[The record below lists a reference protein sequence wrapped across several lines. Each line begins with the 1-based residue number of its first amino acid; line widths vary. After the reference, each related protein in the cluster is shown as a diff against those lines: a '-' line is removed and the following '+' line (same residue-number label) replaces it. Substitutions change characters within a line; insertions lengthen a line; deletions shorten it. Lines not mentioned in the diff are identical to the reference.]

1 MDSSLSGFDPAT
13 MTYLATQMGQPGASD
28 GLDAFQDMLMPLE
41 MPDHHS
47 TYGFAGYESLRDV
60 YTGVF
65 GSRDIRQ
72 KTM

>member
-47 TYGFAGYESLRDV
+47 TYGFAGYESLQDV
-60 YTGVF
+60 YTGK
-65 GSRDIRQ
+65 SSPMTLDK

>member
-47 TYGFAGYESLRDV
+47 TYGFAG
-60 YTGVF
+60 
-65 GSRDIRQ
+65 
-72 KTM
+72 

>member
-47 TYGFAGYESLRDV
+47 TYGFAGSEDMNVQSLHPQA
-60 YTGVF
+60 T
-65 GSRDIRQ
+65 
-72 KTM
+72 T